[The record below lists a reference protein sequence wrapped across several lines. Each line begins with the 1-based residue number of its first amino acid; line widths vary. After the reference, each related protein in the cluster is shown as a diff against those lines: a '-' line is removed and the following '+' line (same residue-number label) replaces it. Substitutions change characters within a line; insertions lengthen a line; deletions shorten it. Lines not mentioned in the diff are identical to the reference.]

1 MVKAKN
7 RHNGVVSEF
16 TEENWRKISEKNSR
30 WHGVFE
36 LVSPPE
42 VPKEV
47 KELEEKQAKEKAET
61 PEKPKQEVKAPVK
74 PRTRKAP
81 VKPRTRKAPKNNSAG
96 DKKS

>member
-7 RHNGVVSEF
+7 RHTGVISEF
-16 TEENWRKISEKNSR
+16 TEEKWRKLSEENSR
-30 WHGVFE
+30 WHDVFE

-47 KELEEKQAKEKAET
+47 KELEEKQAKAKAET

-81 VKPRTRKAPKNNSAG
+81 KNNSAG

>member
-1 MVKAKN
+1 MIKAKN
-7 RHNGVVSEF
+7 RHTGVVSEF
-16 TEENWRKISEKNSR
+16 TEEKWRKLSQENSR

-61 PEKPKQEVKAPVK
+61 PEENKQVVKALVK
-74 PRTRKAP
+74 PTNTIASK
-81 VKPRTRKAPKNNSAG
+81 KNSAG
-96 DKKS
+96 DKK

>member
-1 MVKAKN
+1 MIKAKN

-16 TEENWRKISEKNSR
+16 TEENWRKVSQENSR

-61 PEKPKQEVKAPVK
+61 PEVSKQVVKAPVK
-74 PRTRKAP
+74 PRAKR
-81 VKPRTRKAPKNNSAG
+81 APKKNSAG
-96 DKKS
+96 DKK

>member
-7 RHNGVVSEF
+7 RHTGVISEF
-16 TEENWRKISEKNSR
+16 TEEKWRKLSEENSR
-30 WHGVFE
+30 WHDVFE

-47 KELEEKQAKEKAET
+47 KELEEKQAKAKAET
-61 PEKPKQEVKAPVK
+61 PEGNKQEVKAPVK
-74 PRTRKAP
+74 PTNIIASK
-81 VKPRTRKAPKNNSAG
+81 KNSAG